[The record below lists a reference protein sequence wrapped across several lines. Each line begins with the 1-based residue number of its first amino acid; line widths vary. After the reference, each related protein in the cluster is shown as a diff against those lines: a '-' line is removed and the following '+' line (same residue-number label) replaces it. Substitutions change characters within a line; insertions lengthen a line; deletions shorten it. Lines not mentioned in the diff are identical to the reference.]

1 MQNNDS
7 VYIFGYDEFRILLY
21 TLGYTECEGVFM
33 PWENMSS
40 ERVIEGIH
48 HLVRDGFLIAE
59 EDGFRAEKNL
69 EEILRIIGDH
79 QGGFILKAPE
89 EGREYYCYVGNGS
102 IVVSEKLWEKKDT
115 LRVRKMDQAEFA
127 VWRDEIEQTD
137 SERGSAF
144 NW

>member
-1 MQNNDS
+1 MHNEDKT
-7 VYIFGYDEFRILLY
+7 YIFGYDEFRILLY
-21 TLGYTECEGVFM
+21 SLGYTQCEGVFM
-33 PWENMSS
+33 PWEDMDS

-48 HLVRDGFLIAE
+48 HLVKDGFLTAG
-59 EDGFRAEKNL
+59 EDGFRAEEHL

-79 QGGFILKAPE
+79 QGGFILRAPE
-89 EGREYYCYVGNGS
+89 EGREYYCYVGSGS

-115 LRVRKMDQAEFA
+115 LRVRMMDQSEFA